1 MALTRWRCRGR
12 SAPASARPCAVDAMG
27 NRIDELE
34 KNINGLLEQ
43 AGVDEAAS
51 ASAPGAAASAA
62 VAAPERK

>member
-1 MALTRWRCRGR
+1 
-12 SAPASARPCAVDAMG
+12 MG